1 MINRKKKIIT
11 IQLFLFISGALILN
25 YTYFGENNN
34 QDLSAQKKQIKI
46 NQQSLSDESNKD
58 VFYNIQYSGVDLSGN
73 RYIIK
78 SKEAENDKENLEF
91 VNMKSVEAIFYF
103 KDNSQLKIFSDRG
116 FYNNKT
122 LDIKFKKNIRA
133 EHNDSRLF
141 SQSAEFSNSK
151 EFIIISDEVEIFD
164 KRGNIKADKLLFDL
178 KNQTLEVTSF
188 DESLINA
195 NVILK

>member
-11 IQLFLFISGALILN
+11 IQFFLFISGALILF
-25 YTYFGENNN
+25 YTYFGENNK
-34 QDLSAQKKQIKI
+34 QDLSAQKEQIKI
-46 NQQSLSDESNKD
+46 NNQSLDDENNKD
-58 VFYNIQYSGVDLSGN
+58 VFYNVQYSGIDLSGN

-78 SKEAENDKENLEF
+78 SKVAENDKENLEL
-91 VNMKSVEAIFYF
+91 VNMKSVEATFYF

-133 EHNDSRLF
+133 EHNESRLF
-141 SQSAEFSNSK
+141 SQSAEFSNSN
-151 EFIIISDEVEIFD
+151 ELIIISDKVEIFD

-178 KNQTLEVTSF
+178 KNQTLDVTSF

-195 NVILK
+195 SVNLK

>member
-11 IQLFLFISGALILN
+11 IQLFLFISGVLILV
-25 YTYFGENNN
+25 YTYFGENNK
-34 QDLSAQKKQIKI
+34 QDLSAQKEQIKI
-46 NQQSLSDESNKD
+46 NKQSLDNKNNKD
-58 VFYNIQYSGVDLSGN
+58 VFYNVQYSGIDLSGN

-78 SKEAENDKENLEF
+78 SKVAENDKENLEL

-116 FYNNKT
+116 FYNSKT

-133 EHNDSRLF
+133 EHNKSKLF
-141 SQSAEFSNSK
+141 SQSAEFSNSQ
-151 EFIIISDEVEIFD
+151 EFITISDEVEIFD

-178 KNQTLEVTSF
+178 KNQTLDVTSF
-188 DESLINA
+188 DESIINA
-195 NVILK
+195 NVNLK

>member
-1 MINRKKKIIT
+1 MINRKKKIIS
-11 IQLFLFISGALILN
+11 IQFFLFISGALILF
-25 YTYFGENNN
+25 YTYFGENNK
-34 QDLSAQKKQIKI
+34 QDLSAQKEQIKI
-46 NQQSLSDESNKD
+46 NNQSLDDENNKD
-58 VFYNIQYSGVDLSGN
+58 VFYNVQYSGIDLSGN

-78 SKEAENDKENLEF
+78 SKVAENDKENLEL
-91 VNMKSVEAIFYF
+91 VNMKSVEATFYF

-133 EHNDSRLF
+133 EHNESRLF
-141 SQSAEFSNSK
+141 SQSAEFSNSN
-151 EFIIISDEVEIFD
+151 ELIIISDKVEIFD

-178 KNQTLEVTSF
+178 KNQTLDVTSF

-195 NVILK
+195 SVNLK

>member
-1 MINRKKKIIT
+1 MINRKKKIII
-11 IQLFLFISGALILN
+11 IQIFLFISGALILF
-25 YTYFGENNN
+25 YTYFGENNK
-34 QDLSAQKKQIKI
+34 QDLSAQKEQIKI
-46 NQQSLSDESNKD
+46 NKQSLDDANNKD
-58 VFYNIQYSGVDLSGN
+58 VFYNVQYSGIDLSGN

-78 SKEAENDKENLEF
+78 SKVAENDKENLEL
-91 VNMKSVEAIFYF
+91 VNMKSVEATFYF

-133 EHNDSRLF
+133 EHNESRLF

-151 EFIIISDEVEIFD
+151 ELIIISDEVEIFD

-178 KNQTLEVTSF
+178 KNQTLDVTSF

-195 NVILK
+195 SVNLK

>member
-1 MINRKKKIIT
+1 MINRKKKIII
-11 IQLFLFISGALILN
+11 IQIFLFISGALILF
-25 YTYFGENNN
+25 YTYFGENNK
-34 QDLSAQKKQIKI
+34 QDLSAQKEQIKI
-46 NQQSLSDESNKD
+46 NKQSLDDANNKD
-58 VFYNIQYSGVDLSGN
+58 VFYNVQYSGIDLSGN

-78 SKEAENDKENLEF
+78 SKVAENDKENLEL
-91 VNMKSVEAIFYF
+91 VNMKSVEATFYF

-133 EHNDSRLF
+133 EHNESRLF
-141 SQSAEFSNSK
+141 SQSAEFSNSN
-151 EFIIISDEVEIFD
+151 ELIIISDKVEIFD

-178 KNQTLEVTSF
+178 KNQTLDVTSF

-195 NVILK
+195 SVNLK

>member
-11 IQLFLFISGALILN
+11 IQLFLFISGALILI
-25 YTYFGENNN
+25 YTYFWVNNK
-34 QDLSAQKKQIKI
+34 QDLSNQKEQVKI
-46 NQQSLSDESNKD
+46 NQQSLDPTSNKD
-58 VFYNIQYSGVDLSGN
+58 IFYNIQYSGIDLSGN

>member
-11 IQLFLFISGALILN
+11 IQLFLFISGALILI
-25 YTYFGENNN
+25 YTYFWVNNK
-34 QDLSAQKKQIKI
+34 QDLSNQKEQVKI
-46 NQQSLSDESNKD
+46 NQQSLDPTSNKD
-58 VFYNIQYSGVDLSGN
+58 IFYNIQYSGIDLSGN

-151 EFIIISDEVEIFD
+151 ELIIISDEVEIFD

-178 KNQTLEVTSF
+178 KNQTLDVTSF
-188 DESLINA
+188 KENVINA
-195 NVILK
+195 NVNLK

>member
-11 IQLFLFISGALILN
+11 IQFFLFILGTLILI
-25 YTYFGENNN
+25 YTYFGMNNKK
-34 QDLSAQKKQIKI
+34 DFSIQKKQIKI
-46 NQQSLSDESNKD
+46 NEQSLNTPNDKD
-58 VFYNIQYSGVDLSGN
+58 IFYNVQYSGIDLSGN

-91 VNMKSVEAIFYF
+91 VNMRSVEAAFYF
-103 KDNSQLKIFSDRG
+103 KDNSELKIFSDLG
-116 FYNNKT
+116 YYNNKT

-151 EFIIISDEVEIFD
+151 EFIIISGEVEIFD

-178 KNQTLEVTSF
+178 KNQTLDVTSF
-188 DESLINA
+188 DESIVNA
-195 NVILK
+195 NVNLK

>member
-1 MINRKKKIIT
+1 MINRKKKIIS

-25 YTYFGENNN
+25 YTYFRENNK

-46 NQQSLSDESNKD
+46 NQQSLSDENNKD

-151 EFIIISDEVEIFD
+151 ELIIISDEVEIFD

-178 KNQTLEVTSF
+178 KNQTLDVTSF
-188 DESLINA
+188 KESVINA
-195 NVILK
+195 NINLK